1 MRHRK
6 KGRKLNRT
14 WSHRKA
20 LLRNMVTTFI
30 DQEQIETTD
39 AKAKELRPLAEKL
52 VTLAKRGGDDLSA
65 RRRALRIVRDRK
77 VVAKLFDEIGPRYT
91 DRPGGYTR
99 IVKVETRRGDGAPLS
114 ILRFVAEP
122 VTFKEKKHRP
132 EEEMDR
138 VGPAAAA
145 PPPSEAPTEEAE
157 AAAEPPAEEP
167 AAEGTEER
175 PQDEAPAED
184 EEASG
189 AGQAKASEG
198 AGAEGAQTQ
207 ESAEAETAK
216 EAGSEDEP
224 TGASDGAESAAGDEE
239 PGEEEKPKEG

>member
-39 AKAKELRPLAEKL
+39 AKAKELRPLAERL
-52 VTLAKRGGDDLSA
+52 VTLAKRGGDDLAA

-77 VVAKLFDEIGPRYT
+77 LVVKLFDEIGPRYAE
-91 DRPGGYTR
+91 RPGGYTR

-114 ILRFVAEP
+114 ILKFVTEP

-132 EEEMDR
+132 EEEVDR

-145 PPPSEAPTEEAE
+145 PVAAAALEGAEDAEVPAVEE
-157 AAAEPPAEEP
+157 AAAEQEEPVAETEAADEKPQDAPDAAEEEAGEANATEQP
-167 AAEGTEER
+167 EAGEAEPEKAEGEKPSTE
-175 PQDEAPAED
+175 
-184 EEASG
+184 
-189 AGQAKASEG
+189 
-198 AGAEGAQTQ
+198 
-207 ESAEAETAK
+207 K
-216 EAGSEDEP
+216 EGSEDE
-224 TGASDGAESAAGDEE
+224 GAAES
-239 PGEEEKPKEG
+239 PEEEKPKED

>member
-14 WSHRKA
+14 SSHRKA

-39 AKAKELRPLAEKL
+39 AKAKELRPLAERL
-52 VTLAKRGGDDLSA
+52 VTLAKRGGDDLAA

-77 VVAKLFDEIGPRYT
+77 LVVKLFDEIGPRYAE
-91 DRPGGYTR
+91 RPGGYTR

-114 ILRFVAEP
+114 ILKFVTEP

-132 EEEMDR
+132 EEEVDR

-145 PPPSEAPTEEAE
+145 PVAAAAPEAAEEAEVPAVEE
-157 AAAEPPAEEP
+157 AAAEQEEPVAETEAADEKPQDAPEAAEEEAGEAKAAEEP
-167 AAEGTEER
+167 EAGEAEPEKAEGEEPSTE
-175 PQDEAPAED
+175 
-184 EEASG
+184 
-189 AGQAKASEG
+189 
-198 AGAEGAQTQ
+198 
-207 ESAEAETAK
+207 K
-216 EAGSEDEP
+216 EGSEDE
-224 TGASDGAESAAGDEE
+224 GEAES
-239 PGEEEKPKEG
+239 PEEEKPKED

>member
-14 WSHRKA
+14 SSHRKA
-20 LLRNMVTTFI
+20 LMRNMVTTFI

-39 AKAKELRPLAEKL
+39 AKAKELRPLAERL
-52 VTLAKRGGDDLSA
+52 VTLAKRGGDDLAA

-77 VVAKLFDEIGPRYT
+77 VVAKLFDEIGPRYS

-99 IVKVETRRGDGAPLS
+99 IIKVENRRGDGAPLS
-114 ILRFVAEP
+114 MLRFVTEP

-145 PPPSEAPTEEAE
+145 ANAETTPEEAAETPAEGVADADQDVAAEPKVEAVEEETADEPEAAADEKPEEEADTDKTEAKAEEAE
-157 AAAEPPAEEP
+157 
-167 AAEGTEER
+167 T
-175 PQDEAPAED
+175 
-184 EEASG
+184 
-189 AGQAKASEG
+189 K
-198 AGAEGAQTQ
+198 
-207 ESAEAETAK
+207 AEA
-216 EAGSEDEP
+216 D
-224 TGASDGAESAAGDEE
+224 D
-239 PGEEEKPKEG
+239 EEKPKEE